1 MDESTYPQSD
11 NKIQSQKIESRQKY
25 KILGKSIFSNLNRL
39 KLEDLKASKIIFKV
53 HLYFFIHILFIIT
66 IYLLSFKIKIIHSF
80 IYANTVLFNTFLILA
95 FISLV
100 YPLFNGHLL
109 KITPYNYFYLII
121 FTISFSYILYKLLIS
136 MKPESSYEFLK
147 ISSELFIFQ
156 LIFIIINQYVYKREY
171 FYIIRNIFFFLFYLL
186 FIGIISHFIEKISFF
201 KLMIITL
208 IIRLIYLY
216 LIYDEKYVLYQKR
229 PKLQENDFVLATIY
243 LYIDIF
249 IYLELFEA
257 FYKLTKNTNNTRE
270 PANAPTEKKETFPKR
285 MIYTGDKEYENLYE
299 RKDEE
304 ENKKDKITER
314 RSNSDKGLK
323 KELMKLLK
331 NVKKR
336 KKKVKKKSEKSKI

>member
-1 MDESTYPQSD
+1 MDKSTYPQSD
-11 NKIQSQKIESRQKY
+11 NKIQSQKIKSRQKN
-25 KILGKSIFSNLNRL
+25 KIIEDIKPIFSNLNRL
-39 KLEDLKASKIIFKV
+39 KLEDLKANKIIFKV
-53 HLYFFIHILFIIT
+53 YLYFFIHILFIIT
-66 IYLLSFKIKIIHSF
+66 IYLLSFKVIIIHSF
-80 IYANTVLFNTFLILA
+80 ISTNTVLFNTFLILA

-109 KITPYNYFYLII
+109 RITPYNYFYLVI
-121 FTISFSYILYKLLIS
+121 FTISFSYMICKLLIS

-171 FYIIRNIFFFLFYLL
+171 FYIIRNIFFLLLYLL

-229 PKLQENDFVLATIY
+229 PKLQENDFVLETIY

-257 FYKLTKNTNNTRE
+257 IYKLTKNNNSTRE
-270 PANAPTEKKETFPKR
+270 SANGPTEKKETFPKR

-299 RKDEE
+299 RNDEE

-323 KELMKLLK
+323 KRVDEIIEECEEEEEE
-331 NVKKR
+331 
-336 KKKVKKKSEKSKI
+336 SEKET